1 MAATGYNQ
9 FGQPMQQPMM
19 APGQFPVAPGYVAG
33 QPLAPAFAGSSTSL
47 AYFPPGMQ
55 PMQPMQQPMPLV
67 NPNQYWFMGGQ
78 QAQFQYG
85 VGPNG

>member
-47 AYFPPGMQ
+47 AYYPPGTQ
-55 PMQPMQQPMPLV
+55 PMQPMQ
-67 NPNQYWFMGGQ
+67 
-78 QAQFQYG
+78 
-85 VGPNG
+85 